1 MKKNGWQIAAAGI
14 LTAGILIFAA
24 AIKSPQKTTWQLKES
39 VKAAAR
45 VMAGEGMLRLVED
58 SLEKPRVALTFDD
71 GPSKK
76 YTPMLLDGL
85 KERGI
90 QASFF
95 LTGKNIEGNEE
106 LVKRISEEGHL
117 IGNHTY
123 NHVQLSKLSAA
134 KAKEEIEKTSNE
146 IYELTG
152 VYPLYL
158 RPPFGS
164 WRKDMELCVNM
175 FPVFWTVDTLDWES
189 KNVDSILQIV
199 DNQVEDG
206 SIILMHD
213 GYETSVE
220 AAFQIIDKLSDE
232 GYDFVTVDRMLVL

>member
-1 MKKNGWQIAAAGI
+1 MKKKDWWIVAV
-14 LTAGILIFAA
+14 A
-24 AIKSPQKTTWQLKES
+24 AIAFLAIAVGYKGDAENRFKETGAK
-39 VKAAAR
+39 VAR
-45 VMAGEGMLRLVED
+45 VMAGKGMLRLVED

-71 GPSKK
+71 GPSKQ

-90 QASFF
+90 QVSFF
-95 LTGKNIEGNEE
+95 LTGSNIEGNEE
-106 LVKRISEEGHL
+106 LVKRIQEEGHL

-123 NHVQLSKLSAA
+123 NHVQLNKLSAA

-146 IYELTG
+146 IYEITG

-164 WRKDMELCVNM
+164 WRKNMELCVDM

-189 KNVDSILQIV
+189 KNVESILKIV

-206 SIILMHD
+206 AIILMHD

-220 AAFQIIDKLSDE
+220 AAFKIIDQLSEE

>member
-1 MKKNGWQIAAAGI
+1 MKKKGWWIIAAAVM
-14 LTAGILIFAA
+14 AIFAA
-24 AIKSPQKTTWQLKES
+24 AMGYHDNAGSGFKETG
-39 VKAAAR
+39 AAVAR
-45 VMAGEGMLRLVED
+45 FMAGEGMLRLVED

-71 GPSKK
+71 GPSRQ

-95 LTGKNIEGNEE
+95 LTGKNIEGNEK
-106 LVKRISEEGHL
+106 LVKRIQEEGHL

-123 NHVQLSKLSAA
+123 NHVQLNKLSAA

-146 IYELTG
+146 IYEITG

-164 WRKDMELCVNM
+164 WRKDMELCVDM

-189 KNVDSILQIV
+189 KNVESILKIV
-199 DNQVEDG
+199 DKQVEDG
-206 SIILMHD
+206 AIILMHD

-220 AAFQIIDKLSDE
+220 AAFKIIDRLLKD